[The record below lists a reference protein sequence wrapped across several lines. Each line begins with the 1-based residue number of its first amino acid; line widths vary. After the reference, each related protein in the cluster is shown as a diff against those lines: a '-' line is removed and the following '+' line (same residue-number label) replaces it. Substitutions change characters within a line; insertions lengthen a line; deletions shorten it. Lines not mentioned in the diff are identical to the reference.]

1 MRTTAIVPVFNEER
15 TIKNLL
21 STLDNSVLIEEM
33 VVVDDGSTDSS
44 LEKIKGF
51 EREILGKLE
60 VIFQRKNL
68 GKAGAVRT
76 ATKHLK
82 TDILFFC
89 PGDLINFK
97 KEHIKQIL
105 KPFNYDDFVKS
116 LLKGHFE
123 AQSAETISSDNISQK
138 PLTS

>member
-33 VVVDDGSTDSS
+33 VVV
-44 LEKIKGF
+44 F

>member
-1 MRTTAIVPVFNEER
+1 MGTTAIVPVFNEER

-21 STLDNSVLIEEM
+21 STLDNSVLIEEI

-44 LEKIKGF
+44 LEKIKRF

-60 VIFQRKNL
+60 VISLRKNL

-89 PGDLINFK
+89 DGDLIDFK

-105 KPFNYDDFVKS
+105 KPFNYYDFVKS

-123 AQSAETISSDNISQK
+123 AQSAEAISSDNISQK